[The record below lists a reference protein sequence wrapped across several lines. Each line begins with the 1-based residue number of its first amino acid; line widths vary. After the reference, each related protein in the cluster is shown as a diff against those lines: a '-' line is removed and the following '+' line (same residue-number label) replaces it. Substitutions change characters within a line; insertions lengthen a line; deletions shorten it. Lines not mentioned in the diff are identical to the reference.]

1 MVVKNPKRIALWTG
15 PRDLS
20 MLLFKSFRQR
30 TDANLVDE
38 PLFPYYV
45 GYTGLDVPFRKELF
59 AKNEHDPIKII
70 DILTKCDLNKEVL
83 VVKNKSSQIVGLNWE
98 FMLDFKNVILISEPS
113 SMIKSNI
120 PENEYQT
127 LIDCCYEI
135 QYQQVL
141 YLMQYGIEPIV
152 LDLQRLLKHP
162 EAVLDILCKKL
173 NLDFDKSML
182 SLSNKLGE
190 LSLSTSNWATNVLD
204 LDNFKDAQIDAT
216 ILPNK
221 YSELEARCQIFY
233 QRLKI
238 YAL

>member
-20 MLLFKSFRQR
+20 ALLLKSFAQR
-30 TDANLVDE
+30 EDTNTVDE

-45 GYTGLDVPFRKELF
+45 GFTGLDVPFRKELF
-59 AKNEHDPIKII
+59 EKNEHDPIKII
-70 DILTKCDLNKEVL
+70 DLLTKCDLNKEVL
-83 VVKNKSSQIVGLNWE
+83 VVKNKSSQVVGLNWE
-98 FMLDFKNVILISEPS
+98 FMLDFDNVILISDPS

-152 LDLQRLLKHP
+152 IDIHRLFKYP
-162 EAVLDILCKKL
+162 KAVLDVLCKKL
-173 NLDFDKSML
+173 NLDFDEAML
-182 SLSNKLGE
+182 HLKNEINE
-190 LSLSTSNWATNVLD
+190 LSLSTRSWAKNVLE
-204 LDNFKDAQIDAT
+204 LDNFKDAEIDST

-221 YSELEARCQIFY
+221 YSELEARCEIFY